1 MPTIKKYFL
10 DGDDDISLYMSPKF
24 SITFN
29 WNKEINLVKKKSITN
44 YKKFNKL
51 SQQTSLY

>member
-29 WNKEINLVKKKSITN
+29 WNKEINLVKKN
-44 YKKFNKL
+44 R
-51 SQQTSLY
+51 